1 MQPNFETMTFQ
12 ELRAYVLEHHEDMEA
27 LRFLFLKKGTPDTK
41 AYGIPQTAEE
51 WQEQEDAI
59 RRRINGDKA

>member
-1 MQPNFETMTFQ
+1 MQPNFEAMSFQ

-27 LRFLFLKKGTPDTK
+27 LRYLFLKKGVREGK
-41 AYGIPQTAEE
+41 SYGIPRTPEE

-59 RRRINGDKA
+59 RRRIDPE